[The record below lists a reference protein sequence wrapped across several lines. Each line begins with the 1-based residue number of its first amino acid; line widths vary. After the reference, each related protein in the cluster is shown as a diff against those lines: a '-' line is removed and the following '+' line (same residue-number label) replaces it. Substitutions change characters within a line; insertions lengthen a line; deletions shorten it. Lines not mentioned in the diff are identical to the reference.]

1 MRAVKVEVAL
11 SASFS
16 SAEDLT
22 SVFRLYARML
32 CALAAWMWRFFLVA
46 DLGGGAVTPI
56 LSRISLPIWSIAS
69 DDGFSGAIHGT
80 NDIVMAIINFKSLLN
95 FILMFCI
102 LLLLLRYLCPY
113 KKNRKCNLPILS
125 WTTVIHWQSYNSQ
138 PHQRLENWQSRTGS
152 PNIMVMNCV

>member
-56 LSRISLPIWSIAS
+56 LSRISLPI
-69 DDGFSGAIHGT
+69 
-80 NDIVMAIINFKSLLN
+80 
-95 FILMFCI
+95 
-102 LLLLLRYLCPY
+102 
-113 KKNRKCNLPILS
+113 
-125 WTTVIHWQSYNSQ
+125 
-138 PHQRLENWQSRTGS
+138 
-152 PNIMVMNCV
+152 